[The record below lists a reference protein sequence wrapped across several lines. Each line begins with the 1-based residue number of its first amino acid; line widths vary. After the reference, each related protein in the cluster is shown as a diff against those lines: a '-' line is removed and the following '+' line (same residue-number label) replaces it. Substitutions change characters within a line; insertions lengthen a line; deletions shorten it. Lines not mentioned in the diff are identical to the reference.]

1 MKTGTK
7 IVIGVVI
14 TILLLIVSA
23 IVLVV
28 GGFFGLVFIVDQG
41 YKKSNQRIEQAKADG
56 REFGKTTDQNGCME
70 KGFLRDAKAKG
81 ESFYSGVGFV
91 EECLKS
97 SEPISDFCD
106 GVPFDAS
113 VTWNNEQCKKIGH
126 STESCF
132 RAFVAKR
139 GFCNGKKTE
148 QARIDG
154 REFGKT
160 TDQNGCMEKG
170 FSLKATDRYLN
181 EAFVGECLK
190 SSKPI
195 PDFCAGV
202 PTYDD
207 KREVREKWVAEQQ
220 SEKCPKYPN
229 NEPCFQT
236 IYGKQNYCS
245 YGTGNIK

>member
-1 MKTGTK
+1 MKTGTRIVIG
-7 IVIGVVI
+7 IVIGVVM
-14 TILLLIVSA
+14 TIG
-23 IVLVV
+23 LVV

-41 YKKSNQRIEQAKADG
+41 YKKSNQRIEQAKAEG

-70 KGFLRDAKAKG
+70 KGFLRDANAKG

-132 RAFVAKR
+132 RAFVAKG
-139 GFCNGKKTE
+139 GFCDGKKLE

-160 TDQNGCMEKG
+160 ADQNGCIEKG
-170 FSLKATDRYLN
+170 FLLKETNRYLN
-181 EAFVGECLK
+181 EAFVEDCLK

-195 PDFCAGV
+195 PDFCDGV
-202 PTYDD
+202 PIGFSNYKWEVENWEDEQCKKVGHNTKSCISAFNVKRWFCRTSNGD
-207 KREVREKWVAEQQ
+207 KNK
-220 SEKCPKYPN
+220 
-229 NEPCFQT
+229 
-236 IYGKQNYCS
+236 
-245 YGTGNIK
+245 